1 MSKGLKLRASILFFA
16 ACCLVFSPTAFAETL
31 QSPGYKFDESTLG
44 AGGLPD
50 SSSANYQGSSST
62 GDLGV
67 GEAESSNYRVQG
79 GSQTTSDPSLSVSVN
94 TSGISFNSFSAST
107 PAMAT
112 ATFSVLNY
120 TSYGYI
126 VQVTGDPPKNDTH
139 TIAPMATAGTSTP
152 GFEQF
157 GINLVANTSPQ
168 SIGANPN
175 QGQFGFGVAAPNYN
189 TSNNY
194 RYGNGET
201 IASAPKSSGKT
212 DFTVSYLVNVSA
224 LTPGGV
230 YTTNQSL
237 IVVGTY

>member
-1 MSKGLKLRASILFFA
+1 MSTRITGRVGTCLCLLFAMSI
-16 ACCLVFSPTAFAETL
+16 VSPAFAQTL
-31 QSPGYKFDESTLG
+31 ESNSYRFDESSLG
-44 AGGLPD
+44 LGGLPD

-62 GDLGV
+62 GDIGV
-67 GEAESSNYRVQG
+67 GESASDNYGLQG
-79 GSQTTSDPSLSVSVN
+79 GSQTTNDPNLSFIVNSSGVSFSN
-94 TSGISFNSFSAST
+94 FSAST
-107 PAMAT
+107 PVMAT

-120 TSYGYI
+120 TSFGY
-126 VQVTGDPPKNDTH
+126 VVMVSGDPPKHNGR
-139 TIAPMATAGTSTP
+139 TISPMATAGTSSP

-189 TSNNY
+189 TPNNY
-194 RYGNGET
+194 RYVDGDT

-212 DFTVSYLVNVSA
+212 DFTMTYLVNVSG
-224 LTPGGV
+224 LTPGGT
-230 YTTNQSL
+230 YSTNQSL

>member
-1 MSKGLKLRASILFFA
+1 MSKGSKLRSGVLFLA
-16 ACCLVFSPTAFAETL
+16 ACCLAFSPPAFAETL

-67 GEAESSNYRVQG
+67 GEAASSGYRVQG
-79 GSQTTSDPSLSVSVN
+79 GSQTTSDPSLSFIVN
-94 TSGISFNSFSAST
+94 TSGINFSNFSANAPS
-107 PAMAT
+107 MAT

-126 VQVTGDPPKNDTH
+126 VQVTGDPPKNGSH
-139 TIAPMATAGTSTP
+139 TITPMATAGTSTP

-175 QGQFGFGVAAPNYN
+175 QGQFGFGAAAANYN
-189 TSNNY
+189 TANNY
-194 RYGNGET
+194 RYGDGET

-212 DFTVSYLVNVSA
+212 DFTLSYLVNVSA
-224 LTPGGV
+224 LTPGGT